1 MPTSTKFIDKPL
13 LYFSFHPRQKKKKKK
28 KKIIIQTYK
37 AQRLFYNSKNTSCW
51 INLFS
56 RRYEFD
62 FKMIIYNVHRRNFK
76 GEGAKE
82 TINISTT
89 W

>member
-13 LYFSFHPRQKKKKKK
+13 LYFSFHPRQKKRK

-37 AQRLFYNSKNTSCW
+37 AQRVFYNTKNTSCW

-56 RRYEFD
+56 WRYEFD
-62 FKMIIYNVHRRNFK
+62 FKMNIHNVHRRNFK